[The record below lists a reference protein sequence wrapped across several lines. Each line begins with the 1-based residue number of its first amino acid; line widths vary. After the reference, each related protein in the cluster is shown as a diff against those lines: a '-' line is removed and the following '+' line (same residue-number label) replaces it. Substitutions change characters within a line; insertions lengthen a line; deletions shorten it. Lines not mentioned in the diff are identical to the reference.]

1 MLCVDINIKPKRASC
16 ETRGFFFM
24 SMKRYENEH
33 QSCQIAIQ
41 GGVAS
46 FHEIASRKFFD
57 NGISILPCQTF
68 EDIILALT
76 EDRAPYG
83 CFAIENT
90 VAGSILQNYA
100 LLKENP
106 VEIIGEV
113 YLKITQ
119 NLLALPG
126 QRIEDISEVHS
137 HHMAIAQC
145 RQFFKD
151 YPWIKLVESVDTAIS
166 AREISEGRITGRGA
180 IASHLA
186 AQTFLLEILAE
197 GIETNKRN
205 FTRFLILAKKGSAQ
219 PTDKAPDKASLCFS
233 LMHQTGSLSKI
244 LSVIAFYDINLTKI
258 QSLPILGREW
268 QYFFYVDVAF
278 ADYARYRQCL
288 AAIAPLVDDMHILG
302 EYIHGVDTLETIHQT
317 LTK

>member
-1 MLCVDINIKPKRASC
+1 MNMEKSND
-16 ETRGFFFM
+16 
-24 SMKRYENEH
+24 EH
-33 QSCQIAIQ
+33 QSYQIAIQ
-41 GGVAS
+41 GGKAS
-46 FHEIASRKFFD
+46 FHEIAARKYFS
-57 NGISILPCQTF
+57 NGISILPCNTF
-68 EDIILALT
+68 DEIIAALV
-76 EDRAPYG
+76 EERSPYG

-106 VEIIGEV
+106 VEIVGEV

-119 NLLALPG
+119 NLLVLPG
-126 QRIEDISEVHS
+126 QKIEEITEVHS

-145 RQFFKD
+145 RLFFKD

-166 AREISEGRITGRGA
+166 AREISEGGIAGRGA

-186 AQTFLLEILAE
+186 AQTFNLEILAE

-205 FTRFLILAKKGSAQ
+205 FTRFLILSKKGSSR
-219 PTDKAPDKASLCFS
+219 PTGKDPDKASLCFS
-233 LMHQTGSLSKI
+233 LLHQTGSLSKI

-258 QSLPILGREW
+258 QSLPILGQEW

-278 ADYARYRQCL
+278 PDYARFRQCL
-288 AAIAPLVDDMHILG
+288 SAIQPLVDDMHILG
-302 EYIHGVDTLETIHQT
+302 EFVHGADTFETIHQNQPT
-317 LTK
+317 

>member
-1 MLCVDINIKPKRASC
+1 MEKKND
-16 ETRGFFFM
+16 
-24 SMKRYENEH
+24 EH

-41 GGVAS
+41 GGEAS
-46 FHEIASRKFFD
+46 FHEIAARKYFN
-57 NGISILPCQTF
+57 NGIHILPCDTF
-68 EDIILALT
+68 SDIIDSLIQHRS
-76 EDRAPYG
+76 DFG

-106 VEIIGEV
+106 VEIVGEV

-119 NLLALPG
+119 NLLVLPG
-126 QRIEDISEVHS
+126 QTFQDIREVHS

-145 RQFFKD
+145 RLFFKD

-166 AREISEGRITGRGA
+166 AREIREGGISGRGA

-186 AQTFLLEILAE
+186 AQTYNLEILAE
-197 GIETNKRN
+197 SIETNKRN
-205 FTRFLILAKKGSAQ
+205 FTRFLILTKKGLGRPSGK
-219 PTDKAPDKASLCFS
+219 DPDKASLCFS
-233 LMHQTGSLSKI
+233 LLHQTGSLSKI

-258 QSLPILGREW
+258 QSLPILGQEW

-278 ADYARYRQCL
+278 SDYARFRQCL
-288 AAIAPLVDDMHILG
+288 SAVEPLVDDMHILG
-302 EYIHGVDTLETIHQT
+302 EYVHGADTFETIHQ
-317 LTK
+317 KYSI